1 MRKALLVSASSL
13 IALSG
18 VFVMTG
24 AGMEPPAA
32 TPPAKVVP
40 AKDEKKAEKPAVTLK
55 VGDKAPAIKV
65 DKWVKGEEVKS
76 FESGK
81 VYVVEFWATWCPP
94 CRTAIPH
101 NTKIAKEHAKHVTVI
116 GVAASERKDK
126 DGSDKRLEKLES
138 FVKEQGD
145 KMGYTVAFDGDRDM
159 SKDWMQAAG
168 QNGIPA
174 AFVIG
179 GDGKIAWI
187 GNPHDDDFEA
197 QVKKAVEKA
206 KKA

>member
-1 MRKALLVSASSL
+1 MRTTLLVSAASL
-13 IALSG
+13 IAFSG
-18 VFVMTG
+18 LVLAG
-24 AGMEPPAA
+24 AGMEPPA
-32 TPPAKVVP
+32 TTQPAKIAP
-40 AKDEKKAEKPAVTLK
+40 AKDEKKGEKKEITLR
-55 VGDKAPAIKV
+55 VGDKAPALKV
-65 DKWVKGEEVKS
+65 DKWVKGEEIKS

-94 CRTAIPH
+94 CRKAIPH
-101 NTKIAKEHAKHVTVI
+101 NTEIAKKFKSNVTVI

-138 FVKEQGD
+138 FVKDQGD
-145 KMGYTVAFDGDRDM
+145 KMAYTIAFDGDREM

-168 QNGIPA
+168 QGGIPT
-174 AFVIG
+174 AFIVG

-187 GNPHDDDFEA
+187 GNPLDDDFEA
-197 QVKKAVEKA
+197 QIKAAVEKA